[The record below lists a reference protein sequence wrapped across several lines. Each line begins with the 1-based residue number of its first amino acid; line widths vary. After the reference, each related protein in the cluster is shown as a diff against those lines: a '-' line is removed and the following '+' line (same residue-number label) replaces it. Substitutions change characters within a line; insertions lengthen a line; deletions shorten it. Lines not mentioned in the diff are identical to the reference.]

1 MDSFPPLLN
10 HASNYHF
17 AVITLVDSGHQAVRK
32 RKEFWDST
40 NSGRKYQME
49 LKGIFILHA
58 VGKATGLSC
67 SLESIYFCLLLWPF
81 LGQELGRGVEVCPAN
96 HLNEVIVSSP
106 GLLFKRGR

>member
-1 MDSFPPLLN
+1 MDSLLN
-10 HASNYHF
+10 HASSDHL
-17 AVITLVDSGHQAVRK
+17 AVITLFDIGHYVVRK

-58 VGKATGLSC
+58 VGKATGLSS
-67 SLESIYFCLLLWPF
+67 SLESIYFCLLSWPI

-96 HLNEVIVSSP
+96 HLN
-106 GLLFKRGR
+106 